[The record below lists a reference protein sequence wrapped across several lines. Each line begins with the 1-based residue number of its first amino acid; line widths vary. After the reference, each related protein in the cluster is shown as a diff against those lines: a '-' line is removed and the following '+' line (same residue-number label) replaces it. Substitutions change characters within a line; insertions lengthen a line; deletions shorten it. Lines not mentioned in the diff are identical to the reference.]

1 MITVW
6 VMVGRIES
14 GLIVWTPLPG
24 MLKLIVPPPMLLA
37 SRIAC
42 RNEPIPLSFV
52 FMTVKTRGVLGVWTA
67 GRDSCVIVGSG
78 SRKFLTR
85 MERADCA
92 VSCAERPNPTSAEEM
107 PVRTIA
113 RPKKTCEQKKA
124 DRELG
129 FFFMRRLLTR
139 PRARNP

>member
-1 MITVW
+1 
-6 VMVGRIES
+6 
-14 GLIVWTPLPG
+14 
-24 MLKLIVPPPMLLA
+24 MLNVIMPPPMLLA
-37 SRIAC
+37 SVIAW
-42 RNEPIPLSFV
+42 RNEPVPVSLMFV
-52 FMTVKTRGVLGVWTA
+52 TVKTKGVVGVWTA
-67 GRDSCVIVGSG
+67 GRDSCVMAGSG